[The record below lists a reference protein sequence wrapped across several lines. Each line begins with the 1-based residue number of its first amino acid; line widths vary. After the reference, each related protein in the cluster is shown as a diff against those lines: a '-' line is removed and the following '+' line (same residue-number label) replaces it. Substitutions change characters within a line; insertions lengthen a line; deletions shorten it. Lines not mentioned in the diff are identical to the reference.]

1 MKPIFIK
8 FMLVVAAVSP
18 DFVLLVVLL
27 FWLCGGVL
35 W

>member
-1 MKPIFIK
+1 MKRTITK
-8 FMLVVAAVSP
+8 LLLVIAMVSP

>member
-1 MKPIFIK
+1 MKRAITK
-8 FMLVVAAVSP
+8 FMLVIAMVSP

-27 FWLCGGVL
+27 AWLCGGVL